1 MGFLVTC
8 EHGSRAVPET
18 VAGLLD
24 ADGGAGCV
32 DIESGYDLGAAE
44 VARAFASELACPVV
58 EAPCHPA
65 VIDCNRPVGHRRLF
79 SKPLRSAPAELR
91 EWLIRELHQ
100 RHEQQVRKRLEESI
114 ARDGQVIHLAVHSFA
129 PFEPGATAEGVH
141 RFDAARRTDLGL
153 LYDPARSLETLLCDR
168 WVWRLYE
175 TLPNLR
181 VRRNYP
187 IRGTRD
193 GLTKRLRQTFGED
206 RYLGVELQLNQAW
219 CGRSLPIG
227 RTTSHGIIAALAE
240 LCGQRQAFAA

>member
-8 EHGSRAVPET
+8 EHGSRAVPES

-24 ADGGAGCV
+24 AVGGAGGFCL
-32 DIESGYDLGAAE
+32 ESGYDLGAAE
-44 VARAFASELACPVV
+44 VARVFASELGCPVV

-79 SKPLRSAPAELR
+79 SKPLRSAAPELR
-91 EWLIRELHQ
+91 ERLIGELHQ
-100 RHEQQVRKRLEESI
+100 RHEQQVLKRLEESI

-141 RFDAARRTDLGL
+141 RFDVARRTDLGL

-168 WVWRLYE
+168 LVWRLYE

-193 GLTKRLRQTFGED
+193 GLTKRLRQAFGEE

-219 CGRSLPIG
+219 CARPLPIS
-227 RTTSHGIIAALAE
+227 RATNRGIVAALVE
-240 LCGQRQAFAA
+240 LCGRRQAFAA